1 MQKKY
6 TLGAVLGI
14 VAASFSA
21 LLLIGAIYV
30 WIMASM
36 DSRVQMAFAF
46 SSMRG
51 GIDQGTFSLT
61 MALTSAF
68 FAIGIWVNIHGA
80 YRLSGRAKG
89 SPALSI
95 VLGVINSIGALVW
108 IAGIVMYIIGIVNS
122 YHMSDDEI
130 VIAVV
135 VILFYLLADFCLETV
150 AVSLFRMARD
160 CNQSSYGDPSN
171 TFYRQMYNSIPQ
183 PTPQPFVDPAPQPA
197 PQSFVNPNPQPAPQ
211 PFVDPNPQPAP
222 QPFVN
227 PNPQP
232 APQPIVDP
240 APQPAPQPFIDP
252 APKMGRVR
260 VTEGV
265 SMGQGY
271 KLQPGYKII
280 VGKNAQSANLVINN
294 PHVSNVHCSIRY
306 NPVMNTYIVKDYSSN
321 GTYVNNQRLPKETPV
336 EYPAGTVLSLADGTS
351 KITLG

>member
-6 TLGAVLGI
+6 TLGVVLGI

-30 WIMASM
+30 WIMVSM

-108 IAGIVMYIIGIVNS
+108 IAGIVMCIIGIVNS

-150 AVSLFRMARD
+150 AVSLFRQARD
-160 CNQSSYGDPSN
+160 YNQSSYGDPSN
-171 TFYRQMYNSIPQ
+171 TFFRQMNNNIPQ
-183 PTPQPFVDPAPQPA
+183 PTPQPFADPNPQPA
-197 PQSFVNPNPQPAPQ
+197 PQPFVNPNPQPAPQ

-222 QPFVN
+222 QPIVD

-232 APQPIVDP
+232 APQP
-240 APQPAPQPFIDP
+240 FIEP

-265 SMGQGY
+265 SLGQGY

-306 NPVMNTYIVKDYSSN
+306 NPVMDTYIVKDYSSN
-321 GTYVNNQRLPKETPV
+321 GTYVYNQRLPKETPV

>member
-6 TLGAVLGI
+6 TLGVVLGI

-30 WIMASM
+30 WIMVSM

-108 IAGIVMYIIGIVNS
+108 IAGIVMCIIGIVNS

-150 AVSLFRMARD
+150 AVSLFRQARD
-160 CNQSSYGDPSN
+160 YNQSSYGDPSN
-171 TFYRQMYNSIPQ
+171 TFFRQMNNNIPQ
-183 PTPQPFVDPAPQPA
+183 TTPQPFAD
-197 PQSFVNPNPQPAPQ
+197 PNPQPAPQ

-222 QPFVN
+222 QPIVD

-232 APQPIVDP
+232 APQP
-240 APQPAPQPFIDP
+240 FIEP

-265 SMGQGY
+265 SLGQGY

-306 NPVMNTYIVKDYSSN
+306 NPVMDTYIVKDYSSN
-321 GTYVNNQRLPKETPV
+321 GTYVYNQRLPKETPV

>member
-6 TLGAVLGI
+6 TLGVVLGI

-51 GIDQGTFSLT
+51 GIDQGTFSLM

-89 SPALSI
+89 SSALSI

-108 IAGIVMYIIGIVNS
+108 IAGIVMCIIGIVNS

-150 AVSLFRMARD
+150 AVSLFRQARD
-160 CNQSSYGDPSN
+160 YNQSSYGDPSN
-171 TFYRQMYNSIPQ
+171 TFFRQMNNNIPQ
-183 PTPQPFVDPAPQPA
+183 PTPQPFVNPNPQPA
-197 PQSFVNPNPQPAPQ
+197 PQPFADPNPQPAPQ
-211 PFVDPNPQPAP
+211 PFVDPNPQSAP
-222 QPFVN
+222 QPFVDL
-227 PNPQP
+227 NPQ
-232 APQPIVDP
+232 P
-240 APQPAPQPFIDP
+240 APQPAPQPFIEP

-265 SMGQGY
+265 SLGQGY

-306 NPVMNTYIVKDYSSN
+306 NPVMDTYIVKDYSSN
-321 GTYVNNQRLPKETPV
+321 GTYVYNQRLPKETPL